1 MRPEQE
7 QLLQQEALLI
17 IYFVA
22 ILLFLAIFAIVFVVA
37 FQRRK
42 NKFLLERLEAEKK
55 FEKELA
61 NSQLEIQEQTL
72 KNIAWELHDNVGQ
85 LLSVANIQL
94 NMLMNSAPEKF
105 HQQIIETKEVVTASV
120 TEIRSLSKILNTDVI
135 KTNGLVTSLEVELER
150 FNRLN
155 FLVATFK
162 VEGDEVSIKSQDE
175 IIIFRILQEFFSN
188 VMKHAKANN
197 LFVHL
202 SYKENALEILAKDDG
217 VGYDASVH
225 HGNSGMHTM
234 KSRAELLQADFKID
248 SKIGEGTNLFLKY
261 PYTHDKQS

>member
-1 MRPEQE
+1 M
-7 QLLQQEALLI
+7 LQKEEVLLI
-17 IYFVA
+17 AYFIAV
-22 ILLFLAIFAIVFVVA
+22 IFLLVLFVVFFFIA
-37 FQRRK
+37 FQRKK
-42 NKFLLERLEAEKK
+42 NKYLFERLEAEKK

-94 NMLMNSAPEKF
+94 NMLMNKAPKQF
-105 HQQIIETKEVVTASV
+105 HEQIKETKGVVASSV
-120 TEIRSLSKILNTDVI
+120 TEIRSLSKILNSDVI
-135 KTNGLVTSLEVELER
+135 KTNGLVNSLQIELER

-155 FLVATFK
+155 FLKASFKIEGEEVAI
-162 VEGDEVSIKSQDE
+162 ESQNE

-197 LFVHL
+197 LFVLL
-202 SYKENALEILAKDDG
+202 SYKENALEISAKDDG
-217 VGYDASVH
+217 VGYDASMH

-234 KSRAELLQADFKID
+234 KSRAELLRADFKID
-248 SKIGEGTNLFLKY
+248 SKIGEGTSLYLKY
-261 PYTHDKQS
+261 PYTHD